1 LLDKQKSKLSLEAR
15 IKGTTSMEVY
25 LDYMKYGVDRILCGR
40 ESGVERLGLCG
51 LVFKSDL
58 FS

>member
-1 LLDKQKSKLSLEAR
+1 
-15 IKGTTSMEVY
+15 MEVY
-25 LDYMKYGVDRILCGR
+25 LDYMKHSVGRILCDR
-40 ESGVERLGLCG
+40 KSGVERLGLCG